1 MTVGLASTAVADAW
15 LNTLRGGGNGS
26 NFTAPAVQAAKLH
39 TGDPGAAGTANASLE
54 TDRQAVEFGAPGAGG
69 GGRQMSLSNA
79 PSWATWD
86 QGPETV
92 SHLSVWDNVTD
103 GLGAF
108 FYSAALTTPRA
119 VDDDD
124 TLNLTSLTF
133 ALTPVAA

>member
-1 MTVGLASTAVADAW
+1 
-15 LNTLRGGGNGS
+15 
-26 NFTAPAVQAAKLH
+26 
-39 TGDPGAAGTANASLE
+39 
-54 TDRQAVEFGAPGAGG
+54 
-69 GGRQMSLSNA
+69 MSLSNA

-86 QGPETV
+86 QGPETI